1 MKHLLPFVAIV
12 ALLATPGLSGEKPE
26 PPSKEVFHKN
36 HITGLWM
43 MGQSLCDG
51 SESLPLVT
59 PSDSG

>member
-1 MKHLLPFVAIV
+1 MKHLLSFVAVV
-12 ALLATPGLSGEKPE
+12 ALLATPGLSGEKRK
-26 PPSKEVFHKN
+26 PPPKEVFHKN

-43 MGQSLCDG
+43 MRQFLCDG